1 MEIQPVLDAY
11 LKELAKYIPY
21 ISNGLE
27 VYKELKSLNVEDFTD
42 DNSRMG
48 GNDWI
53 LETISI
59 IIQKITG

>member
-1 MEIQPVLDAY
+1 MKIQPILDVY

-42 DNSRMG
+42 DNSRMCG
-48 GNDWI
+48 DDWF
-53 LETISI
+53 LETIST